1 MSGDGKL
8 LTVEMVPLREIVE
21 TLRGTHPFA
30 ESSAETLLE
39 TLAGV
44 KGVERVRAQAGT
56 MLVEPEEPWRFY

>member
-1 MSGDGKL
+1 MIGDGNL

-39 TLAGV
+39 TLA
-44 KGVERVRAQAGT
+44 EAGAFW
-56 MLVEPEEPWRFY
+56 WRLQS